1 MNYFIITNNPL
12 VESSYP
18 SENII
23 VAQSYIDVLTTTR
36 NHIHAGAKL
45 LSHPQAGSIKPYETP
60 YRSVMV
66 SKDQPG
72 LDFSSLQYIESAI
85 ERFKTLSKS
94 MGMREYNEKVLA
106 DFQVVDA
113 GLIKSAVAAMDK

>member
-36 NHIHAGAKL
+36 NYIHAGAKL
-45 LSHPQAGSIKPYETP
+45 LSHPQAGSVKPYETP

-72 LDFSSLQYIESAI
+72 LDYSSLQYIENAI
-85 ERFKTLSKS
+85 ERFETLSKS
-94 MGMREYNEKVLA
+94 MGMREYNEQVLA
-106 DFQVVDA
+106 DFHVVDA
-113 GLIKSAVAAMDK
+113 GLIKSAVAALDK